1 MDTTQISLNTPVS
14 RPTVNFAKRLERIL
28 GRDWK
33 VALPFVL
40 PMVVIMIGLVLYPFI
55 NAVALSTTRLNFLTG
70 ETQYVGLKNYENLL
84 DNSDY
89 ILSMQNTIRFTA
101 WSLTIKFIVGMT
113 IALLLNSKLPLRN
126 VITAIMLLPW
136 IVPEIVT
143 ALAWKS
149 IFDPLFGSLNPILQG
164 M

>member
-1 MDTTQISLNTPVS
+1 MDTTRISLDTSPQ
-14 RPTVNFAKRLERIL
+14 RPTINFAKRLERIL

-55 NAVALSTTRLNFLTG
+55 NAIALSTTRLNFLTG
-70 ETQYVGLKNYENLL
+70 ATEYVGMRNYEKLL
-84 DNSDY
+84 TNSDY
-89 ILSMQNTIRFTA
+89 ILSMQNTLRFTA

-113 IALLLNSKLPLRN
+113 IALLLNSRIPGRN
-126 VITAIMLLPW
+126 ILTGIMLLPW

-149 IFDPLFGSLNPILQG
+149 IFDPIFGSLNPILMG
-164 M
+164 